1 MSCVRMSGSTFCM
14 SRSKFVAPSCD
25 WRKSSC
31 RKTDLF
37 SSTQLTGSL
46 SLYIFTRRSC
56 SVASS
61 SFSASPSSS
70 DSNLKPSVL
79 LYFHASNGPIQVTY
93 CFSVPISAL
102 SVGSSSAVITM
113 SCRVSTHTLIIATI
127 RPDLI
132 RVASKRQ
139 L

>member
-79 LYFHASNGPIQVTY
+79 IPIFSCAKLANSRYVLLFSADQRAVSRLIVCSDHDVMQSFHTHIDNCYKKTR
-93 CFSVPISAL
+93 FN
-102 SVGSSSAVITM
+102 
-113 SCRVSTHTLIIATI
+113 SC
-127 RPDLI
+127 
-132 RVASKRQ
+132 
-139 L
+139 